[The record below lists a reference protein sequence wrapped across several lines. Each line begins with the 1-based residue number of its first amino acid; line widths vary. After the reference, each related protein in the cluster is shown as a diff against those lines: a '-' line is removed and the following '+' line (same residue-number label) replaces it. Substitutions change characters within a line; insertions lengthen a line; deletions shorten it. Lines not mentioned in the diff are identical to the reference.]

1 MLRRPELA
9 LLGPYAFEHTK
20 PLAGDPLARW
30 TQITPRPQFM
40 LLDASTAPAGHR
52 VRDLL
57 GETLLFREIERPLP
71 AGGTLLV
78 RGLLYSLTRS
88 SELGEIYE
96 PVMLPEDALIE
107 LWDDL
112 IDLGAVNWRLEF
124 VDFAAAGESI
134 LTLSRRFRARE
145 GAAPAPRDAS
155 WARSGI
161 SQPAARPGPAAS
173 QESKVAGKAA
183 GKPSVKTFAKTFAKP
198 FTKAG
203 AARAT
208 APTRQESPRTV
219 CSSKELL
226 GRAGGLRAPTET
238 YRQYWTAQEDSRLVQ
253 LKAAGKTLAEIAKV
267 LKRTP
272 RAVGSR
278 WERLQATASMRQ
290 VFHA

>member
-40 LLDASTAPAGHR
+40 LIDASTAPAGHR

-96 PVMLPEDALIE
+96 PVMLPEDALLE

-145 GAAPAPRDAS
+145 GSAPAPRDAS

-161 SQPAARPGPAAS
+161 SQPAPRPVPGAS
-173 QESKVAGKAA
+173 QESKAAGKAA
-183 GKPSVKTFAKTFAKP
+183 GKPSAKTFAKP

-203 AARAT
+203 AAGAAHAT
-208 APTRQESPRTV
+208 APTRQESLRTV
-219 CSSKELL
+219 YSSKELL

>member
-40 LLDASTAPAGHR
+40 LIDASTAPAGHR

-71 AGGTLLV
+71 AGGNLLV
-78 RGLLYSLTRS
+78 RGLLYTLARS

-96 PVMLPEDALIE
+96 PVMLPEDALLD
-107 LWDDL
+107 LWNDL

-134 LTLSRRFRARE
+134 LTLSRRFRSH
-145 GAAPAPRDAS
+145 GASAQSSND
-155 WARSGI
+155 
-161 SQPAARPGPAAS
+161 PGRAKTCSPNAS
-173 QESKVAGKAA
+173 QFSAN
-183 GKPSVKTFAKTFAKP
+183 PSATAHC
-198 FTKAG
+198 AG
-203 AARAT
+203 AYAAHELEKPRGEGQMPVDDLLRMAR
-208 APTRQESPRTV
+208 
-219 CSSKELL
+219 
-226 GRAGGLRAPTET
+226 RAPSET
-238 YRQYWTAQEDSRLVQ
+238 YRQYWTATEDSRLVR
-253 LKAAGKTLAEIAKV
+253 LKADGKTFAEIGKV

-278 WERLQATASMRQ
+278 WERLQTTPSTRK